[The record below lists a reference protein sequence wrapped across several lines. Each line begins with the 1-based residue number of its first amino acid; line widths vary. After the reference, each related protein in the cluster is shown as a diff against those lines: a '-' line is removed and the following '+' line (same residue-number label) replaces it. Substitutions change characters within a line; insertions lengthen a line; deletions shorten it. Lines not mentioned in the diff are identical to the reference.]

1 MMVKKMNKKKTGI
14 IVITLLILIIAS
26 CIGFYV
32 YGLMPVNK
40 SEEVITYQ
48 LKSGTSK
55 LELAD
60 DLKENGLVRSSIALK
75 IYLFLHQDLN
85 LQAGVYELKGNMK
98 PQEMLD
104 KMDQGNVKND
114 TMTITLVEGKRA
126 NEYIKNISEKLEI
139 TEEELNTQ
147 MHDENYLTSLIEK
160 YWFLDNEILNEELY
174 VPLEGYL
181 FPDTYEFKEKST
193 ASEIIEKILNHTA
206 QKLEPLKEQ
215 IENSDYTVHEIL
227 SMASIIELEAVTEE
241 DRNTV
246 SQVIHTRLSMGKG
259 LGMDVTTYY
268 AVKKEMG
275 SDLTLTDLKTV
286 SPYNTSELNSSMAG
300 KLPVGAICNPSFI
313 SIQAVLNPT
322 DTDYLYFYADIKTGM
337 VYFTRTYEEHVAIQK
352 EVG

>member
-1 MMVKKMNKKKTGI
+1 MNKKKIGI
-14 IVITLLILIIAS
+14 IIITMIILIVVG
-26 CIGFYV
+26 CVGFYF

-40 SEEVITYQ
+40 IEDVITYQ

-55 LELAD
+55 LQLAD
-60 DLKENGLVRSSIALK
+60 DLKSKGLVRSSLVLK

-85 LQAGVYELKGNMK
+85 LQAGTYELTDSMK
-98 PQEMLD
+98 PQDILE
-104 KMDQGNVKND
+104 KMDNGNVKND
-114 TMTITLVEGKRA
+114 TISITLVEGKRA
-126 NEYIKNISEKLEI
+126 NEYIKTISEKLEI
-139 TEEELNTQ
+139 TEEELTNQ
-147 MHDENYLTSLIEK
+147 MHDEQYLASLIEK
-160 YWFLDNEILNEELY
+160 YWFLENDILKEELY

-181 FPDTYEFKEKST
+181 FPDTYELKEKST

-215 IENSDYTVHEIL
+215 IENSDYNVHEIL
-227 SMASIIELEAVTEE
+227 SMASIIELEAVTEN

-246 SQVIHTRLSMGKG
+246 SQVIHKRLAMGKG

-275 SDLTLTDLKTV
+275 SNLTLTDLKTV

-300 KLPVGAICNPSFI
+300 KLPIGAICNPSLM

-337 VYFTRTYEEHVAIQK
+337 VYFTRTYEEHLQVQK